1 MSDNKSQQEWTY
13 DHFLCLVLLYASYA
27 DLEYTKDEKEHI
39 LSHVQPDTLKEVE
52 TAFDKLGDFEQLNLI
67 MNTKSRFIKTSE
79 DKAQVLHVLKNHFKS
94 DGDYSKLESNLYQFL
109 EKLLLEST

>member
-1 MSDNKSQQEWTY
+1 MSINKSQEQWSY

-27 DLEYTKDEKEHI
+27 DLEYTKEEKEHI
-39 LSHVQPDTLKEVE
+39 LSYVQPNTLKEVE

-67 MNTKSRFIKTSE
+67 MNTKSRFIHSEE

-94 DGDYSKLESNLYQFL
+94 DGDYSKLESSLYQFL
-109 EKLLLEST
+109 EKLI